1 MSEEGF
7 RSGLADLWQ
16 LNTKVDFLNHGSFG
30 ACPIEVLN
38 RQTELRFMMESDPV
52 NFIDGIGRGLWSD
65 AVVRLSDFLN
75 ADPNGMAFVN
85 NATTGVNT
93 VLSSLDIN
101 ESDEVLVTDTTYQAC
116 KNAVDYHASAKG
128 FSVNVVKIGVPISSK
143 KEVIDAFVG
152 QVTGNTR
159 LALIDTVAS
168 PTGIMTPFAELVDV
182 LNHMGVDTL
191 LDAAHGPGLI
201 PLDIAKLNASFVTG
215 NCHKWLCTPKGSAFL
230 HVRSDRLDLRP
241 LVISHGASLPDRM
254 GPRFRLEF
262 DWTGTLD
269 PTAWMCIPFAIDY
282 LGGLFEGGWGEIMA
296 RNNSLAL
303 AARSMIMERVGL
315 EPVCSEDFI
324 TSMAAFIIPGTPT
337 HPDPDPL
344 HERLYNLHS
353 IQVPVQGWEN
363 HSARYLRISAHLYNH
378 IEQYERL
385 CEALI
390 HELG

>member
-1 MSEEGF
+1 
-7 RSGLADLWQ
+7 
-16 LNTKVDFLNHGSFG
+16 T
-30 ACPIEVLN
+30 
-38 RQTELRFMMESDPV
+38 
-52 NFIDGIGRGLWSD
+52 
-65 AVVRLSDFLN
+65 
-75 ADPNGMAFVN
+75 
-85 NATTGVNT
+85 
-93 VLSSLDIN
+93 
-101 ESDEVLVTDTTYQAC
+101 LV
-116 KNAVDYHASAKG
+116 
-128 FSVNVVKIGVPISSK
+128 
-143 KEVIDAFVG
+143 
-152 QVTGNTR
+152 
-159 LALIDTVAS
+159 
-168 PTGIMTPFAELVDV
+168 
-182 LNHMGVDTL
+182 
-191 LDAAHGPGLI
+191 DAAHGPGLI

-344 HERLYNLHS
+344 HERLYNLYD
-353 IQVPVQGWEN
+353 IQVPV
-363 HSARYLRISAHLYNH
+363 
-378 IEQYERL
+378 
-385 CEALI
+385 
-390 HELG
+390 